1 MDDLDRFIESYPFHA
16 MAAGTFI
23 KAVMPVQ
30 ERLDL
35 ARALGREPDY
45 KDCLRYSYEKI
56 KHEDFLWDQG
66 RQELQRHELKDKEA
80 IHRLIW
86 GDGA

>member
-1 MDDLDRFIESYPFHA
+1 MDDLDSFIESYPLHA
-16 MAAGTFI
+16 AALGAFI
-23 KAVMPVQ
+23 KATMPVQ

-45 KDCLRYSYEKI
+45 KDCLRYTYEKI
-56 KHEDFLWDQG
+56 KHEDFLRDQG
-66 RQELQRHELKDKEA
+66 RQELQRQELNNKEA

-86 GDGA
+86 GHGT